1 MDATRVETATLAAKI
16 RKLAMYAQQLAETGI
31 KAEGRSGGRFQSGD
45 GHMAAKT
52 GSWLCTPSS
61 WLKQVLKLKA
71 GQVGRFQ
78 SGDGHGGQDQEAGNV
93 RPPAG

>member
-31 KAEGRSGGRFQSGD
+31 KAEVQVAAFLMETATWRPRS
-45 GHMAAKT
+45 

-61 WLKQVLKLKA
+61 WLKQVLKQKD
-71 GQVGRFQ
+71 GQVDALRV
-78 SGDGHGGQDQEAGNV
+78 EMATMVAN
-93 RPPAG
+93 